1 METQRKSSGDDSGG
15 ERGLL
20 HTWKGYSYSVTPERL
35 LLPRP
40 VLQVALGTRHGVLL
54 VEGGQVYSFGE
65 LPWKQS
71 QVPEPEKPTLESAL
85 SGQRVVA
92 VAAGSFH
99 SGAVTE
105 DGGLHMWGDNGSGQC
120 GLSGLSTVPNPTPV
134 AVVDSDTSP
143 PQTVPVLE
151 LACGEHHTLALSAQ
165 REVWAWGSGCQLGLN
180 VTVFPVWKP
189 QKVEHLAGRYVL
201 QVACGASHSLA
212 LVRCLGPQDT
222 HRPPVDKC
230 RQCNQLLYTMTDKE
244 DHVIISDG
252 HYCPLGVELTEDEG
266 MLEVPALTQGLKTS
280 PSEPVLPSY
289 SSTSVSPVPD
299 KGAEPSSD
307 PTHHQD
313 LDKEESALANGA
325 LPVSDS
331 DPSTQLKGGA
341 ALGVKNSPYPDE
353 QAVKDYLKKLSEV
366 EQAAKTTTS
375 GLHTV
380 LPSAGGLASS
390 THGSTLNSLVAS
402 CASAVG
408 ERVASTY
415 EALSLKK
422 MMNFYLPSGA
432 ARPGS
437 PAGLTGVVADN
448 NAERVRQEDSMQ
460 AKKSSST
467 GDIREEEAEGLRRRL
482 SLPGLLSQ
490 VSPRLLRK
498 AGRPRMRA
506 VALTP
511 LGGAVP
517 ETQEV
522 FPTLQTEVWSWGD
535 CEHGQLGHGDSLARL
550 QPQCIKSLN
559 KKEVVRVAAGAH
571 HSLALTAQSQVFSW
585 GSNSCGQ
592 LGHMDSP
599 STVPRLAKMSEG
611 IRVWDVSAGERHTLL
626 LADGDCIQ
634 PIIYYSGQQVKE
646 GAEESHAK
654 DLGQQEEEEKEEQQS
669 GTQQPVL
676 LPFCMNLRYVSNVF
690 AGGQRCVALSDRN
703 VMGFIA
709 SLHELASAERKF
721 YCKLCNIKTQIL
733 RPLLEL
739 DSLSSALSQVA
750 LGLLQTLAG
759 RFSLLCHLTG
769 QHAASLTANLR
780 RGRDVKSLLI
790 LDYADIFLDSYHE
803 YCSTVGNFQVMGG
816 FQTLTKPSLDF
827 FGKSPELLQ
836 KLSECSEENPTMAD
850 LLVALFYLPTRHL
863 HEYGRLLLKL
873 ATCFEVCS
881 SDYQKLQDSCSKF
894 EALALL
900 LKRKRKDAD
909 YTFHFWK
916 NFPGKM
922 TDSLR
927 KPHRRL
933 ICESSNKALT
943 LQNAGR
949 FSVNW
954 FILFNDALVH
964 AQFSTHHVFPL
975 ATLWVEPIP
984 EENNG
989 LYGLKVITP
998 EETFTLLASSPME
1011 KAKWLRSINQA
1022 VDQALSGAG
1031 QDTAS
1036 VSSGSGQKLE
1046 PPISRTASYT
1056 FYKDGRLKEATYEG
1070 RWLAGKPNGRGV
1082 LKWPDGRIYTGT
1094 FKNGLEDGFGEFVAP
1109 IKTLNKNDHYQGHW
1123 KDGKM
1128 HGLGTYRYASGEV
1141 YDGSFQDS
1149 MRHGHGILR
1158 SGKLNTSSPS
1168 VFIGQW
1174 LQDKK
1179 TGYGVFDDITK
1190 GEKYMGMWQDHLRQG
1205 TGVVVTQFGLY
1216 YEGAFKDNKMMG
1228 TGILLSEDDTT
1239 YEGEFSDDWTL
1250 NGKGVLTMANGDY
1263 LEGSFSGEWGSGLK
1277 VAGSYFKPHLFDTD
1291 KDKTRPVK
1299 LGRMCVC
1306 AEDKWRA
1313 VFEECWSQLGCE
1325 VPGQG
1330 DNWKA
1335 WENIAVALT
1344 TSRRHIQDSPEML
1357 SRSHSRTLESL
1368 EVIPQHVGLITME
1381 RYHTIRLYLLKAC
1394 DTPLHPLGRL
1404 VETLVAVYR
1413 MTYVG
1418 VGANRRLLPQAVNEI
1433 KSYLNRIF
1441 QIVRFLFPDLPEEGG
1456 LIPEPTTSLQDK
1468 KEPGSTDAPLESPKP
1483 GRVVSSSALLLP
1495 VLLPR
1500 LYPPLFTLYALD
1512 KEREDDVY
1520 WECVLR
1526 LNKQPDLALLA
1537 FLGVQQKFWP
1547 VSISNSMP
1555 ALGEKQP
1562 VLSSTKD
1569 ACFASAVETLQQ
1581 ISTTFTPSDKLQVIQ
1596 LTFEEITQEV
1606 QSLLKQ
1612 DFLWSMDDLF
1622 PVFLYVVLRAR
1633 IRNLGS
1639 EVSLIEDLM
1648 DPCVQHGEHGIMFT
1662 TLKACYYQ
1670 IQHEKI
1676 T

>member
-1 METQRKSSGDDSGG
+1 METQRKSSGDDGGG

-20 HTWKGYSYSVTPERL
+20 HTWKGYSCSVTPERL

-40 VLQVALGTRHGVLL
+40 VLQVALGARHGVLL

-71 QVPEPEKPTLESAL
+71 QVPEPAKPTLESAL

-105 DGGLHMWGDNGSGQC
+105 DGGIHMWGDNGAGQC

-134 AVVDSDTSP
+134 ALVDSDTSP
-143 PQTVPVLE
+143 PQTLPVLE
-151 LACGEHHTLALSAQ
+151 LACGEKHTLALSVQ

-180 VTVFPVWKP
+180 ASVFPVWKP
-189 QKVEHLAGRYVL
+189 QKVEHLVGRCVL

-212 LVRCLGPQDT
+212 LVRCLGPQDI

-244 DHVIISDG
+244 DHVIISDS

-266 MLEVPALTQGLKTS
+266 IA
-280 PSEPVLPSY
+280 
-289 SSTSVSPVPD
+289 D
-299 KGAEPSSD
+299 PSSGPS
-307 PTHHQD
+307 PTQD
-313 LDKEESALANGA
+313 SEKGESALANGV
-325 LPVSDS
+325 LPSSDS
-331 DPSTQLKGGA
+331 DPAAQTKDGSGA
-341 ALGVKNSPYPDE
+341 VSVVKSSLYPDE
-353 QAVKDYLKKLSEV
+353 QAVKDYLKKLSDNT
-366 EQAAKTTTS
+366 QTDAKMTAG
-375 GLHTV
+375 GLHSL
-380 LPSAGGLASS
+380 LPSAGGLTS
-390 THGSTLNSLVAS
+390 TPSSTLNHLVAS

-422 MMNFYLPSGA
+422 MMNFYLPSGVSRSGGLA
-432 ARPGS
+432 GTVPGV
-437 PAGLTGVVADN
+437 GDN
-448 NAERVRQEDSMQ
+448 TTERVRQEDSMQ
-460 AKKSSST
+460 GKKSSST

-517 ETQEV
+517 EAQEV
-522 FPTLQTEVWSWGD
+522 LPTLQTEVWSWGHG
-535 CEHGQLGHGDSLARL
+535 EHGQLGHGDNLARL
-550 QPQCIKSLN
+550 QPLCIKSLN
-559 KKEVVRVAAGAH
+559 NKEVVRVAAGAH
-571 HSLALTAQSQVFSW
+571 HSLAVTAQSQVFSW
-585 GSNSCGQ
+585 GSNSSGQ
-592 LGHMDSP
+592 LGHMESP
-599 STVPRLAKMSEG
+599 STVPRLAKVNG

-646 GAEESHAK
+646 GEEES
-654 DLGQQEEEEKEEQQS
+654 
-669 GTQQPVL
+669 QPVL
-676 LPFCMNLRYVSNVF
+676 LPFCMNVRTNSVF
-690 AGGQRCVALSDRN
+690 AGGRRCVALSDRN

-709 SLHELASAERKF
+709 SLHELAAAERKF
-721 YCKLCNIKTQIL
+721 YCKLCNVKTQII
-733 RPLLEL
+733 RPLL
-739 DSLSSALSQVA
+739 DSALGQVT

-790 LDYADIFLDSYHE
+790 LDHAGIFLDSYNE
-803 YCSTVGNFQVMGG
+803 YCSSLGNFQVMAG
-816 FQTLTKPSLDF
+816 FQALTKPSLDF

-836 KLSECSEENPTMAD
+836 RLSECSEENPTMAD

-881 SDYQKLQDSCSKF
+881 NDYQKLQDSCSKF
-894 EALALL
+894 EALTLK
-900 LKRKRKDAD
+900 LKRKRKEAE

-916 NFPGKM
+916 SFPGKM

-984 EENNG
+984 EENTG
-989 LYGLKVITP
+989 IHGLKVITP
-998 EETFTLLASSPME
+998 EETFTLLASSAME
-1011 KAKWLRSINQA
+1011 KTKWLRSINQA

-1031 QDTAS
+1031 QDSTS
-1036 VSSGSGQKLE
+1036 VGSGSSGQKLE
-1046 PPISRTASYT
+1046 PPTSRTASYT

-1070 RWLAGKPNGRGV
+1070 RWLNGKPNGRGV
-1082 LKWPDGRIYTGT
+1082 LKWPDGRIYTGE

-1109 IKTLNKNDHYQGHW
+1109 NKTLNKNDHYQGQW

-1141 YDGSFQDS
+1141 YDGSFQDG
-1149 MRHGHGILR
+1149 MRHGHGMLR

-1263 LEGSFSGEWGSGLK
+1263 LEGSFGGEWGTGLK
-1277 VAGSYFKPHLFDTD
+1277 VTGSYFKPHLFDTD
-1291 KDKTRPVK
+1291 KDKTHTVK
-1299 LGRMCVC
+1299 LGRLCVC
-1306 AEDKWRA
+1306 AEDKWQA

-1325 VPGQG
+1325 SSGQG
-1330 DNWKA
+1330 ENWKA

-1344 TSRRHIQDSPEML
+1344 TSRRQIQDSPEIL

-1368 EVIPQHVGLITME
+1368 EVIPQHVGPITME
-1381 RYHTIRLYLLKAC
+1381 RYHTIRLYLIKAC

-1456 LIPEPTTSLQDK
+1456 LIPEPTANAEDK
-1468 KEPGSTDAPLESPKP
+1468 KEPDATDAPLESPKP

-1537 FLGVQQKFWP
+1537 FLGVQQYVTHP
-1547 VSISNSMP
+1547 
-1555 ALGEKQP
+1555 GEKQQ
-1562 VLSSTKD
+1562 VLSVF
-1569 ACFASAVETLQQ
+1569 CFLCVC
-1581 ISTTFTPSDKLQVIQ
+1581 STTFTPSDKLQVIQ